1 VAGNTRAPEPDAAP
15 VKQHVAIRQFR
26 QYDPQTGKPKTYVG
40 SGDELYTGPLG
51 LPYLLDPAGPD
62 GKGPL
67 IAEKSDVVK
76 PAPPAASGDS
86 STKEK

>member
-1 VAGNTRAPEPDAAP
+1 MAGKT
-15 VKQHVAIRQFR
+15 QYVAIREFR
-26 QYDPQTGKPKTYVG
+26 QYDQQTGKPKLYMG
-40 SGDELYTGPLG
+40 NGDELYMGPLD

-62 GKGPL
+62 GRGPL
-67 IAEKSDVVK
+67 IAEKSDVVQ